1 MSQPTTPRPTG
12 SPTAQQAEIPAT
24 QQQQQQQQ
32 PLENMEERKFSV
44 AKSDAPVYTLD
55 PALRRGRKSS
65 ILTNDPTPSFS
76 ATKYAGNIYALD
88 RSTMLD
94 IRLHAKVDRGFFMA
108 DNDWTCYRRNYF
120 QVSSSFTLQNVG
132 AMYDGHDVPC
142 LVQDDGSLHEVE
154 SFMLGISS
162 NLKGCNKSIALIQH
176 TPKRDKGP
184 QNIPEPKPI
193 RPGGNLSFSSV
204 GAHQSIVTF
213 ERIQFKSATANNGK
227 RRAAQQYYVLVVE
240 LFAKLKSGKLVS
252 VATRQSAPL
261 VVRGRSPG
269 HYAETDSSTRATS
282 PNSAAPS
289 TLPSPQMNAVPP
301 SPYSSRASFV
311 GTPSGLFAPTSEYS
325 PYEYPAMNYSPFGNM
340 PPTPHS
346 HTHHP
351 AAPAMPAVPPTPSY
365 DHPVPVLSS
374 HANGGG
380 VHDRS
385 TSDSSSEYP
394 NNHHHHYGGETN
406 GKYAASQMQPA
417 PHDHWARIRMMSNA
431 SSTSGESAHGSPYPY
446 YSQPQSMSYHH
457 HHNHNNSGP
466 NSPQV
471 AAPQVYPQFDTR
483 TGSSVNHSLPP
494 PSADYPSYHA
504 PPYPEWQWRQQQQ
517 QQHQQQQQQQQQQH
531 QQQQQ
536 QHQQHQQ
543 QQQQHRQQPVQ
554 SHLSVNQRQYGSEV
568 PGQPLPYRPVK
579 PEGQKPEEEEELHT
593 ETSDP
598 PEESVPS
605 DDSDD
610 EDYRP

>member
-12 SPTAQQAEIPAT
+12 SPTTQQAELSAT
-24 QQQQQQQQ
+24 QHSPSQH
-32 PLENMEERKFSV
+32 MEERKLNV
-44 AKSDAPVYTLD
+44 GKPDTPVYSMD

-88 RSTMLD
+88 RTTMLD

-120 QVSSSFTLQNVG
+120 QVSSSFTLQNMGG
-132 AMYDGHDVPC
+132 AYDGQDVPC
-142 LVQDDGSLHEVE
+142 LVQDEGSLHEVE
-154 SFMLGISS
+154 TFMLGISS

-184 QNIPEPKPI
+184 QNVPEPKPI

-240 LFAKLKSGKLVS
+240 LFAKIKSGKLIS

-269 HYAETDSSTRATS
+269 HYAETDSSTRATT

-289 TLPSPQMNAVPP
+289 SFPSPQMNAVPP

-311 GTPSGLFAPTSEYS
+311 GTPSGMFAPPSEYS
-325 PYEYPAMNYSPFGNM
+325 PYEYPAMNYPPFGNM

-351 AAPAMPAVPPTPSY
+351 AAPAMPVVPPTPSY
-365 DHPVPVLSS
+365 EHSVPVLSS
-374 HANGGG
+374 HANGAG

-394 NNHHHHYGGETN
+394 NHHYAGEPN
-406 GKYAASQMQPA
+406 GKYATSSMQSA

-431 SSTSGESAHGSPYPY
+431 SSASSESAHGSPYPY

-457 HHNHNNSGP
+457 HHTHSNSGP

-471 AAPQVYPQFDTR
+471 AAHPPVYSQFDTR
-483 TGSSVNHSLPP
+483 TAHNLPP
-494 PSADYPSYHA
+494 PSTDYPPYHA
-504 PPYPEWQWRQQQQ
+504 QPYQEWQWRQQQQ
-517 QQHQQQQQQQQQQH
+517 QQQQH
-531 QQQQQ
+531 QQTQ
-536 QHQQHQQ
+536 QHP
-543 QQQQHRQQPVQ
+543 RQQPIQ
-554 SHLSVNQRQYGSEV
+554 SHMSANQKPTYGSEI
-568 PGQPLPYRPVK
+568 PAQPLPFKSANAK
-579 PEGQKPEEEEELHT
+579 PKAVEEEEANTQPSE
-593 ETSDP
+593 S
-598 PEESVPS
+598 PEDSVPS
-605 DDSDD
+605 DDSED